1 MSLRWRLAIT
11 VGLLLLTTVALVSV
25 SAYLT
30 TDRRLHEEV
39 DTSLDDRAVSLRIVL
54 NRQIASGR
62 PATLPGAGRQ
72 LPQNAALA
80 QLLAPNGSVVEN
92 SGGVVFPV
100 SAVERRLAN
109 LGGRPVLR
117 TVTVQGAPYR
127 LETMALRN
135 GGAVQVA
142 RELTPTRS
150 TLASL
155 RWRYAVS
162 SGLVALL
169 GAIVGWLLAGWLT
182 RPVERLSDTAEVV
195 ATTGRLDVAVDTH
208 GRDEISRLS
217 RSFASMLA
225 ALRDSRL
232 RQQQLAQDASHE
244 LRTPITSIRT
254 NVDVLRRH
262 PELDPAERAKVL
274 DDVNDELTQVTTMVD
289 ELVTL
294 ASGTGEL
301 DDPTTTVRLDEIVKR
316 AVERTRRRLGSSIT
330 LEAEPTELLGSPR
343 GLDRAVQNLLDNAGK
358 FGPAGAPIEVTLG
371 RRRLE
376 VRDHGAGIAP
386 EDLANIFERFYRAT
400 TARTQPGSGLGLAIV
415 SHVVEAH
422 GGRVFAYNHPEG
434 GAVVG
439 FELGD

>member
-1 MSLRWRLAIT
+1 MSLRWKLAIT

-39 DTSLDDRAVSLRIVL
+39 DNSLDDRAVSLRLVL
-54 NRQIASGR
+54 NRQIATGR
-62 PATLPGAGRQ
+62 PATLPGSRRQ
-72 LPQNAALA
+72 LPQNSALA
-80 QLLAPNGSVVEN
+80 QLLDVDGSVVET

-100 SAVERRLAN
+100 SPADRRLAAR
-109 LGGRPVLR
+109 GGRPVVR
-117 TVTVQGAPYR
+117 TVAVVGLPYR
-127 LETMALRN
+127 VETVPLRP

-142 RELTPTRS
+142 RELAPTQQ

-155 RWRYAVS
+155 RRRYALS

-182 RPVERLSDTAEVV
+182 RPVARLTTAAEHV
-195 ATTGRLDVAVDTH
+195 ATTGELDASVETR
-208 GRDEISRLS
+208 GRDETARLAQA
-217 RSFASMLA
+217 FASMLT
-225 ALRDSRL
+225 ALRDSRV

-262 PELDPAERAKVL
+262 PQLDQVERAKVL
-274 DDVNDELTQVTTMVD
+274 DDVNDELTQVTNMVD

-294 ASGTGEL
+294 ATGAGDV
-301 DDPTTTVRLDEIVKR
+301 DDPIVPVQLDQIVER
-316 AVERTRRRLGSSIT
+316 AAERTRRRLGRT
-330 LEAEPTELLGSPR
+330 VLCVVEPTPLMGSVR

-358 FGPAGAPIEVTLG
+358 FGPADRPIEVSLAA
-371 RRRLE
+371 RRLA
-376 VRDHGAGIAP
+376 VRDHGPGIAP
-386 EDLANIFERFYRAT
+386 EDLPNVFDRFYRSTA
-400 TARTQPGSGLGLAIV
+400 ARTQPGSGLGLAIV
-415 SHVVEAH
+415 AHVVESH
-422 GGRVFAYNHPEG
+422 GGRVFAMNHPEG

-439 FELGD
+439 FQLGD